1 MPLPFYL
8 CKDLPDLQ
16 PDNMEIIREAMSSA
30 RVEIELAMS
39 TAKLERRCPSVGLE
53 PYDTRRFEE
62 CCGIVTEL
70 SQVLLYLDAA
80 ERQLE
85 LD

>member
-53 PYDTRRFEE
+53 PYDTRRFEA
-62 CCGIVTEL
+62 CFGVVKEL